1 MADKF
6 DDFVDAL
13 TEGAKDLA
21 KDIFDGFEEQAK
33 EDAKAFAQKAEA
45 DLRRWVKLLEDGKIT
60 KQDFGDLV
68 EGKKALA
75 EIHALT
81 VAGISL
87 TKLERFR
94 SGLIDMVVDT
104 AFKIFL

>member
-6 DDFVDAL
+6 DDFVNAVV
-13 TEGAKDLA
+13 EGAKDLA
-21 KDIFDGFEEQAK
+21 KDIFDGFEEQAE
-33 EDAKAFAQKAEA
+33 EDAKDFAEKTEA
-45 DLRRWVKLLEDGKIT
+45 DLTRWVKLLEDGKIT
-60 KQDFGDLV
+60 KQDFADLV

-94 SGLIDMVVDT
+94 SGLIDLVVDT
-104 AFKIFL
+104 AFKTFL

>member
-13 TEGAKDLA
+13 AEGAKDLA

-33 EDAKAFAQKAEA
+33 EDAKTFAQKAEA
-45 DLRRWVKLLEDGKIT
+45 DLRRWAKLLEEGKIT

-94 SGLIDMVVDT
+94 SGLIDLVVDT